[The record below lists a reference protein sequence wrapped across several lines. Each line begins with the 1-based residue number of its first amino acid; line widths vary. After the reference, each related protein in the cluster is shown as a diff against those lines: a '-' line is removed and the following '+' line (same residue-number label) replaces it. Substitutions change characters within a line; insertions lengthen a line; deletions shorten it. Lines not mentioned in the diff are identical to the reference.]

1 MLHVLHP
8 IATAQML
15 LVSEKR
21 RFFVILKIFNELRYL
36 KKFTKLYGFSN
47 FELKKLE

>member
-36 KKFTKLYGFSN
+36 KKMHKIVWFFKL
-47 FELKKLE
+47 